1 MASNPYAEANRTKKA
16 FALAAQLHQH
26 GITADEAE
34 LMTACQWIGLADAC
48 KVNSPSAETVKLA
61 IEALRQMERP
71 RLSPDEVAWAF
82 RRCGA

>member
-1 MASNPYAEANRTKKA
+1 MNPYESSARQKKA
-16 FALAAQLHQH
+16 FTLAAKLHRH
-26 GITADEAE
+26 GFTAADAE
-34 LMTACQWIGLADAC
+34 LGMTDKLWAELAAAC
-48 KVNSPSAETVKLA
+48 KVNKPSAETVKLA